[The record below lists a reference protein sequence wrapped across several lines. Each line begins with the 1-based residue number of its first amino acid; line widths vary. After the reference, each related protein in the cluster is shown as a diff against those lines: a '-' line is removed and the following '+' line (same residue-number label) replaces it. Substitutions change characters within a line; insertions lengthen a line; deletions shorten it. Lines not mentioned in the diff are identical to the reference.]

1 MSQVLELV
9 LRYAPV
15 VLGLVII
22 LGPIAWFHWRT
33 ASRRYRLIDKHR
45 TKGSIGSAGFLQGA
59 ELPKQYDALARLG
72 TKGDAPRTL
81 DDRILR
87 PSPGVRLLVGGIAL
101 AATGFLF
108 FPGIAPEGFDA
119 ALRDLPVPPI
129 VPQLVLLLAAQ
140 NGVFYIFG
148 FEARY
153 NRDILITTR
162 MFLSRREY
170 RWKNLDWIGDDGA
183 YELVLRFTPGGKAK
197 VLKHC
202 RGIEEFKLF
211 AQERLRKTR

>member
-1 MSQVLELV
+1 MSQALELV
-9 LRYAPV
+9 LRYVPV
-15 VLGLVII
+15 LLGMFII
-22 LGPIAWFHWRT
+22 LGPIAWFQWRT
-33 ASRRYRLIDKHR
+33 ASRRYRMIERHR
-45 TKGSIGSAGFLQGA
+45 SEGSIGPAGFLQGA
-59 ELPKQYDALARLG
+59 DLPKQYDALAQLG
-72 TKGDAPRTL
+72 TKGEAPRTL

-87 PSPGVRLLVGGIAL
+87 PSPGVRLLVAGIAV
-101 AATGFLF
+101 AITSFLF
-108 FPGIAPEGFDA
+108 LPGLAPEGFDA
-119 ALRDLPVPPI
+119 ALRELPVPPI
-129 VPQLVLLLAAQ
+129 VPQLVLFLAAL

-183 YELVLRFTPGGKAK
+183 YDLILRFTPGGKAK

-211 AQERLRKTR
+211 AQEQVRKAR